1 MQYLTFR
8 MSGVEYAVDVGI
20 VETVVERG
28 DIMSVPTPLGYLRGA
43 MDLRGSVIPVIDLS
57 RKFGIAEESSRPSG
71 GIVVV
76 FSVESGAAG
85 PRRIGALV
93 DEVSEVLSVDERMIE
108 AAKAEEASLW
118 EEYVRGVIRVD
129 GRMIVVVEPEG
140 MFSVRELEDIRI
152 AGNG

>member
-8 MSGVEYAVDVGI
+8 MSGVEYAVDVCI

-28 DIMSVPTPLGYLRGA
+28 EIMHVPTPLDYLRGA

-57 RKFGIAEESSRPSG
+57 RKFKIAEGSSGAAG

-76 FSVESGAAG
+76 FCVESGAAG

-93 DEVSEVLSVDERMIE
+93 DEVSEVLSVDERAIE
-108 AAKAEEASLW
+108 TARSEEVSLW
-118 EEYVRGVIRVD
+118 EEYVRGVIRVG

-140 MFSVRELEDIRI
+140 MFSIRELEEMKI
-152 AGNG
+152 A